1 VLLPF
6 ASSIASA
13 HDRLAP
19 QVTEAALRDL
29 VALVPD
35 AWLEPVPAIGG
46 PSELREA
53 YVRYL
58 RTRVATRAA
67 LVDSIEVL
75 RHAA

>member
-1 VLLPF
+1 MLLPY
-6 ASSIASA
+6 ASPLAGA

-19 QVTEAALRDL
+19 RVTEASLRAI

-46 PSELREA
+46 PAELRDA

-58 RTRVATRAA
+58 RTRVASRTA
-67 LVDSIEVL
+67 LVESIEVL